1 MDIVITIGVMILIV
15 FIAYGGY
22 IIEEIKDDMKR
33 EDTEYEDS
41 EDEL

>member
-15 FIAYGGY
+15 FIAYCGY

-33 EDTEYEDS
+33 EDTDYEDS
-41 EDEL
+41 KDEL